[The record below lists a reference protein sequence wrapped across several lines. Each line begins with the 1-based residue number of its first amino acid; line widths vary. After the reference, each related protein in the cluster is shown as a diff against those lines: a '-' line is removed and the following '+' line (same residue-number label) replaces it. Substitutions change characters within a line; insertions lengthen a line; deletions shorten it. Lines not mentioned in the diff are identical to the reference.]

1 MKDTKGPAPTGSQK
15 AENKP
20 FEIPN
25 LFIDGPP
32 GASWKIILS
41 ARDSEQLPEGA
52 VEENDSPVWVL
63 ECLIVQYSA
72 VILKLLI

>member
-1 MKDTKGPAPTGSQK
+1 MKDRKGTAPTGSQK

-32 GASWKIILS
+32 GAGWKIILS
-41 ARDSEQLPEGA
+41 ARDSEQLAPRGCCGGGKMTLQFGSL
-52 VEENDSPVWVL
+52 NVL
-63 ECLIVQYSA
+63 LFSTQQFY
-72 VILKLLI
+72 

>member
-1 MKDTKGPAPTGSQK
+1 MKDTKGTAPTGSQK

-20 FEIPN
+20 FEISN

-32 GASWKIILS
+32 GAGWKIILS

-52 VEENDSPVWVL
+52 VVKKMTLQFWSLNVL
-63 ECLIVQYSA
+63 LFSA
-72 VILKLLI
+72 QRLF

>member
-1 MKDTKGPAPTGSQK
+1 MKDRKGTAPTGSQK

-32 GASWKIILS
+32 GAGWKIILS
-41 ARDSEQLPEGA
+41 ARDSEQLATRGCC
-52 VEENDSPVWVL
+52 VCVG
-63 ECLIVQYSA
+63 
-72 VILKLLI
+72 K